1 MKKKNTTW
9 LNLANKVLSGMMVLL
24 GFNGC
29 SGEAPCM
36 YGSPYALHTIKGKVE
51 NNSGSAIKGIQVICN
66 AKNSWIKPDTLLSN
80 QNGEFIFK
88 SEHTFTEATYKLI
101 CKDIDGDTNGSYKND
116 SIEVEFKKSDL
127 SNGKDW
133 FEGEATKNV
142 TIKLSENDK

>member
-9 LNLANKVLSGMMVLL
+9 LNLANKVLSGMIVLL

-36 YGSPYALHTIKGKVE
+36 YSSPYAFHTIKVKVE
-51 NNSGSAIKGIQVICN
+51 NNSVSAIKGIQVICN

>member
-1 MKKKNTTW
+1 MKKKNTTL

-66 AKNSWIKPDTLLSN
+66 AKNSWIKPDT
-80 QNGEFIFK
+80 
-88 SEHTFTEATYKLI
+88 FTEATYKLI